1 MVAALPQQLAETGP
15 VLRFRHG
22 HLLSIQFRS
31 LSLSNLDNTVKSP
44 VLSLSKS
51 ASKLG
56 GDTIMAIVRKV
67 IAAAALAGALAIIP
81 ITAASADHAAPAV
94 KSIKVIAHGGQGD
107 WPLAR

>member
-1 MVAALPQQLAETGP
+1 
-15 VLRFRHG
+15 
-22 HLLSIQFRS
+22 
-31 LSLSNLDNTVKSP
+31 
-44 VLSLSKS
+44 
-51 ASKLG
+51 
-56 GDTIMAIVRKV
+56 MAIVRKV